1 MQHEPSVFI
10 SLLRED
16 CGDQSGDKGMIGY
29 KHCESG
35 SDRISTFCIKHDEEL
50 NDNKYLLES

>member
-35 SDRISTFCIKHDEEL
+35 SDRIFTFCIKHDEEL
-50 NDNKYLLES
+50 NENK